1 MNTFEESG
9 IRPELKKAVL
19 ELGFET
25 IMPVQEQVIPVV
37 LESKDDIIAL
47 AQTGTG
53 KTAAFGLPIL
63 SLLDLDSRET
73 QALILSPTREL
84 CIQITKDLM
93 SYGKYLTGLRVTAV
107 YGGASIENQISQL
120 KSGAHVIVAT
130 PGRMNDL
137 IRRKRVFLSNVQT
150 VVLDEADEMLNMG
163 FTEDLNLILEK
174 VPTER
179 RTLLF
184 SATMSNEVASIA
196 KNYMNTPVNITI
208 GKKNSGSENVS
219 HHAYI
224 INARDR
230 YLVLKRIV
238 DYYPEIYGII
248 FCRTRLETAEI
259 AEKLMKDGYNADAL
273 HGDLSQTQR
282 DYAMQRFRSKN
293 LQILVATDV
302 AARGLDVDNITH
314 VINYNLPDDNE
325 IYTHRSGRT
334 GRAGKTGISISLT
347 HVKEKFRLQHIEKM
361 IGRKFET
368 KQIPGGKD
376 ICKKQLFNLI
386 DKMENVDVNE
396 DEISIFLPALYEK
409 LAHLE
414 KEEIIKRFVSL
425 EFNRFLDYYQ
435 KAPDLNLEARRS
447 NDDRRERPERNERGD
462 RNERRERSERGD
474 RRDKA
479 QIREASAFT
488 VLRVNI
494 GSSDGLEVRE
504 LIGMV
509 NNYTQDRSIAIGRAE
524 IRPYFTLFGVDSTSV
539 NQVLKSFEGQR
550 VNNREL
556 IIEVA
561 RESDQHIAGGSS
573 RGGRSSEGPRK
584 PRNDRPFRG
593 NRRS

>member
-53 KTAAFGLPIL
+53 KTAAFGLPVL

-174 VPTER
+174 VPAER

-196 KNYMNTPVNITI
+196 KNYMHTPVNITI
-208 GKKNSGSENVS
+208 GKKNSGAENVS

-224 INARDR
+224 INAKDR

-376 ICKKQLFNLI
+376 ICKKQLFNMI

-396 DEISIFLPALYEK
+396 DEITIFLPALYEK

-447 NDDRRERPERNERGD
+447 NDERRDRPERNERGD

-488 VLRVNI
+488 VLRVNM
-494 GSSDGLEVRE
+494 GSADGLEVRE

-509 NNYTQDRSIAIGRAE
+509 NNFTQDRSIAIGRAE

-539 NQVLKSFEGQR
+539 NQVLKSFDGQR
-550 VNNREL
+550 INNREL

-561 RESDQHIAGGSS
+561 RESDQHIGGGGN
-573 RGGRSSEGPRK
+573 RGERRSDGPRK
-584 PRNDRPFRG
+584 PRNERPFRG

>member
-9 IRPELKKAVL
+9 ICPELKKAVS
-19 ELGFET
+19 ELGFESV
-25 IMPVQEQVIPVV
+25 MPVQQQVIPVV
-37 LESKDDIIAL
+37 LESKEDIIAL

-63 SLLDLDSRET
+63 SLLDLTSRDT
-73 QALILSPTREL
+73 QALVLSPTREL
-84 CIQITKDLM
+84 CIQITNDLM
-93 SYGKYLTGLRVTAV
+93 AYGKYLNRLKVTAV
-107 YGGASIENQISQL
+107 YGGASIEKQISEL
-120 KSGAHVIVAT
+120 KSGSHVIVAT

-174 VPTER
+174 VPVER

-184 SATMSNEVASIA
+184 SATMSNEIAAIAS
-196 KNYMNTPVNITI
+196 NYMKNPVSITV
-208 GKKNSGSENVS
+208 GKRNSGAENVS
-219 HHAYI
+219 HHYYL
-224 INARDR
+224 INAKDR
-230 YLVLKRIV
+230 YLALKRIV
-238 DYYPEIYGII
+238 DFYPEIYGII

-347 HVKEKFRLQHIEKM
+347 HVKEKFRLLHIEKM
-361 IGRKFET
+361 IGRKFEAR
-368 KQIPGGKD
+368 QIPGGKD
-376 ICKKQLFNLI
+376 ICHKQLINMV
-386 DKMENVDVNE
+386 DKMENVNVNE
-396 DEISIFLPALYEK
+396 GEINTFLPAVYEK
-409 LAHLE
+409 LSHLD

-425 EFNRFLDYYQ
+425 EFNRFLDYYK
-435 KAPDLNLEARRS
+435 KAPDLNIEARRDKG
-447 NDDRRERPERNERGD
+447 NNERRDRINIGEKGD
-462 RNERRERSERGD
+462 RNERRERSERND
-474 RRDKA
+474 RRDRA
-479 QIREASAFT
+479 QIRETSAFT
-488 VLRVNI
+488 VLRINI
-494 GSSDGLEVRE
+494 GSADGLEVRE

-509 NNYTQDRSIAIGRAE
+509 NDFTQDRSIAIGRAD
-524 IRPYFTLFGVDSTSV
+524 IRPYFSLFGVDSDSV
-539 NQVLKSFEGQR
+539 QKVLQSFR
-550 VNNREL
+550 DKRTKNRDIVLE
-556 IIEVA
+556 IA
-561 RESDQHIAGGSS
+561 RQSDQKMVQG
-573 RGGRSSEGPRK
+573 RGVRK
-584 PRNDRPFRG
+584 PVNDRQFFKRTKR
-593 NRRS
+593 NK

>member
-1 MNTFEESG
+1 
-9 IRPELKKAVL
+9 
-19 ELGFET
+19 
-25 IMPVQEQVIPVV
+25 MPVQQQVIPVV
-37 LESKDDIIAL
+37 LESKTDIIAL

-53 KTAAFGLPIL
+53 KTAAFGLPLL
-63 SLLDLDSRET
+63 SLLDLESRDT

-93 SYGKYLTGLRVTAV
+93 AYGKYLKSLRVTAV
-107 YGGASIENQISQL
+107 YGGASIEKQISEL

-174 VPTER
+174 VPEDR

-184 SATMSNEVASIA
+184 SATMSNEVAAIA
-196 KNYMNTPVNITI
+196 KNYMKEPVNITV
-208 GKKNSGSENVS
+208 GKRNSGAENVS
-219 HHAYI
+219 HHYYL
-224 INARDR
+224 INAKDR
-230 YLVLKRIV
+230 YLALKRIV

-273 HGDLSQTQR
+273 HGDLSQSQR
-282 DYAMQRFRSKN
+282 DYAMQRFRSKI

-302 AARGLDVDNITH
+302 AARGLDVDNISH
-314 VINYNLPDDNE
+314 VINYNLPDDIE

-347 HVKEKFRLQHIEKM
+347 HVKEKYRLQHIEKM
-361 IGRKFET
+361 IGRKFEA
-368 KQIPGGKD
+368 KLIPGGKEV
-376 ICKKQLFNLI
+376 CHKQLINMV

-396 DEISIFLPALYEK
+396 TEITSFLPAVYEK
-409 LAHLE
+409 LAHLD

-425 EFNRFLDYYQ
+425 EFNRFLDYYK
-435 KAPDLNLEARRS
+435 KAPDLNLEARREKGTS
-447 NDDRRERPERNERGD
+447 ERRERNDSSERRDRGD

-474 RRDKA
+474 RRDRA
-479 QIREASAFT
+479 QIRDNAAFT
-488 VLRVNI
+488 VLRLNM
-494 GSSDGLEVRE
+494 GSADGLEVRE

-509 NNYTQDRSIAIGRAE
+509 NDFTQDRSIAIGRAD
-524 IRPYFTLFGVDSTSV
+524 IRPYFSLFGVDTDSV
-539 NQVLKSFEGQR
+539 QKVIAAFQDKR
-550 VNNREL
+550 KKNREI

-561 RESDQHIAGGSS
+561 RQSDQEMVQG
-573 RGGRSSEGPRK
+573 RGVRK
-584 PRNDRPFRG
+584 PANDRPFFKKPKR
-593 NRRS
+593 

>member
-37 LESKDDIIAL
+37 LETKDDIIAL

-196 KNYMNTPVNITI
+196 KNYMHTPVNITI

-219 HHAYI
+219 HHAYV
-224 INARDR
+224 INAKDR

-376 ICKKQLFNLI
+376 ICKKQLFNMI

-425 EFNRFLDYYQ
+425 EFNRFLEYYK

-447 NDDRRERPERNERGD
+447 DDRRERPDRNERGD

-488 VLRVNI
+488 VLRVNM
-494 GSSDGLEVRE
+494 GSADGLEVRE

-509 NNYTQDRSIAIGRAE
+509 NNFTQDRSIAIGRAE

-550 VNNREL
+550 INNREL

-561 RESDQHIAGGSS
+561 RESDQHIGGGGN
-573 RGGRSSEGPRK
+573 RGERRSDGPRK

>member
-9 IRPELKKAVL
+9 INPELKKAVL
-19 ELGFET
+19 ELGFNT
-25 IMPVQEQVIPVV
+25 VMPVQQQVIPVV
-37 LESKDDIIAL
+37 LESKQDIIAL

-63 SLLDLDSRET
+63 TLLDLESKDT

-93 SYGKYLTGLRVTAV
+93 AYGKYLKGLRVTAV
-107 YGGASIENQISQL
+107 YGGASIEKQISEL
-120 KSGAHVIVAT
+120 KYGAQVIVAT

-137 IRRKRVFLSNVQT
+137 IRRRRVFLSNVQT

-174 VPTER
+174 VPEER

-196 KNYMNTPVNITI
+196 KNYMKEPVNITV
-208 GKKNSGSENVS
+208 GKKNAGAENVS
-219 HHAYI
+219 HHYYL
-224 INARDR
+224 INAKDR
-230 YLVLKRIV
+230 YLALKRIV
-238 DYYPEIYGII
+238 DYFPDIYGII

-259 AEKLMKDGYNADAL
+259 ADKLMKDGYNADAL

-302 AARGLDVDNITH
+302 AARGLDVDNVTH

-325 IYTHRSGRT
+325 VYTHRSGRT

-361 IGRKFET
+361 IGRKFEA
-368 KQIPGGKD
+368 KQIPSGKEV
-376 ICKKQLFNLI
+376 CHKQLI
-386 DKMENVDVNE
+386 HMVDKMENVDVNE
-396 DEISIFLPALYEK
+396 GEIAGFLPAVFEK
-409 LAHLE
+409 LAHLD

-425 EFNRFLDYYQ
+425 EFNRFLDYYK
-435 KAPDLNLEARRS
+435 KAPDLNLDS
-447 NDDRRERPERNERGD
+447 RRERSSS
-462 RNERRERSERGD
+462 ERRERNAGGEREERRERGD
-474 RRDKA
+474 RRDRA
-479 QIREASAFT
+479 QIREAAAFT
-488 VLRVNI
+488 VLRLNM
-494 GSSDGLEVRE
+494 GSADGIEVRE

-509 NNYTQDRSIAIGRAE
+509 NDFTQDRTIAIGRAE
-524 IRPYFTLFGVDSTSV
+524 IRPYFSLFGVDADSV
-539 NQVLKSFEGQR
+539 QKVLHSFKGKR
-550 VNNREL
+550 NKNRDIVVE
-556 IIEVA
+556 IA
-561 RESDQHIAGGSS
+561 RQSDQEMLQG
-573 RGGRSSEGPRK
+573 RGVRK
-584 PRNDRPFRG
+584 PSGERPFFKKS
-593 NRRS
+593 RRKK